1 MPEVMYDCKKFIT
14 FLERRHSAEQ
24 YHILTVGIPIDLAE
38 IILDYSYISL
48 DALTFIIS
56 MCHEADISIHYDNY
70 PNKETFISRAR
81 YALSFITNALASE
94 YLIVQMRVLILGI
107 CDAECVLELIVI
119 VDYTTYVIPFHLN
132 TVLYYINHGGIE
144 RLCKK
149 ISQSNSRLRERPIRR
164 ALLTALRVIFDSV
177 LWVSYSLFDSV
188 SYKKAIEMRVHYFNN
203 RIYRHPILDLGQY
216 MNDASSVSRQHIKY
230 TSPQLMCVPP
240 NKIKTLRREFLFI

>member
-24 YHILTVGIPIDLAE
+24 YHLLTVGIPIDLAE
-38 IILDYSYISL
+38 IILDYSHISL
-48 DALTFIIS
+48 DALSFLTS
-56 MCHEADISIHYDNY
+56 MRHEADISIHYDNY
-70 PNKETFISRAR
+70 PNKETFISRTK

-94 YLIVQMRVLILGI
+94 SLVVQMFVSAFGI
-107 CDAECVLELIVI
+107 CDDESVLKLII
-119 VDYTTYVIPFHLN
+119 TADYLKYKTTFHLN

-144 RLCKK
+144 RLCEK
-149 ISQSNSRLRERPIRR
+149 ISQLHSKLRERPIRR

-188 SYKKAIEMRVHYFNN
+188 SYRKAIEMRLHYFNN
-203 RIYRHPILDLGQY
+203 RIYRHPILDISQY
-216 MNDASSVSRQHIKY
+216 MNDAGSVSRQHIKY

-240 NKIKTLRREFLFI
+240 NKIKTLRKEFLFI